1 LISAF
6 GPSPPFPNGAKEGVF
21 GRKAAIDTPPCGDP
35 PLSADALKRQV
46 RLPDLSADAV
56 EAVAAT
62 GYYPR
67 RSRFFAMALAA

>member
-1 LISAF
+1 M
-6 GPSPPFPNGAKEGVF
+6 
-21 GRKAAIDTPPCGDP
+21 PPCGDP